1 MTRLQFIK
9 AKAIDARKNYSWG
22 SSVREVWFKDDSG
35 KESAIE
41 FSGPFP
47 VRSGNLLGLV
57 YDQTRGHYLAIAN
70 FSTEMYFNFV
80 PEVQSME
87 YNPLPDLGWISKWFF
102 VQRLPVRM
110 DQRRFPCIKQLK
122 R

>member
-70 FSTEMYFNFV
+70 FSTEMYFNFC
-80 PEVQSME
+80 QKCRAWSTTH
-87 YNPLPDLGWISKWFF
+87 YQISDGSLNGFF